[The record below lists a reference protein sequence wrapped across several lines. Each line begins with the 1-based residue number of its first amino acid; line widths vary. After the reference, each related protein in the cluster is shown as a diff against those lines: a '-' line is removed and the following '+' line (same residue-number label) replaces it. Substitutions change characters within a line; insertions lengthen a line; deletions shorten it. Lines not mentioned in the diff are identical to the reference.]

1 MVFTVF
7 CVFTTVFRTVFNW
20 FSRFSQ
26 NGQLLGRKQEGKP
39 STTGWCEKKAPEQ
52 SQTYREVSCLPIA
65 PLVPMLIVRSE
76 CPWGSNVPEATGGFF
91 FAPLGMPGLAWWR
104 VCQRPRQSLSQGH
117 RRFFSTLDFGG
128 AGAFF
133 SHHPVP
139 HAGVLVLAIE

>member
-7 CVFTTVFRTVFNW
+7 AVFTTVFRTFFKW

-26 NGQLLGRKQEGKP
+26 SGVGSRRESPQRPGGAKKKP
-39 STTGWCEKKAPEQ
+39 PSSRRHTEKYPAP
-52 SQTYREVSCLPIA
+52 PIA

-91 FAPLGMPGLAWWR
+91 FAPLWMPGLAWWR